1 MRKNWKK
8 FVAGM
13 AACAMLAMSSI
24 QPVFAAVD
32 NGVSYPIES
41 NNIANWPQMGNLY
54 SEAAVL
60 MDADTGAVICNK
72 GMYEERYPASITKV
86 MTTLLALEN
95 SQLTDQVTFTEEGLT
110 RIAEGTNIDTRLG
123 EVMTMEQCLNIV
135 MMVSANEVAAQVAI
149 QVAGSESAFAEMMN
163 NRAAELG
170 CKNTHFN
177 NASGLPD
184 ENHYTSAYDMALIFS
199 EALKNEEF
207 RKIIEN
213 RTYTLPA
220 TNMHAE
226 PRAYSTH
233 LALVAE
239 AAPEYYPDCIGGKT
253 GVTTVALNT
262 LVTAAE
268 RDGKTLV
275 AVVLRADAG
284 QVCADSIAMYNYG
297 FDNFTRIELNGGSVM
312 VPNGVTEAD
321 LTTTQEGRGDQVVE
335 HYYYGEKYVGTALQ
349 TAATPE
355 PTKEPEETPESYD
368 PEDED
373 DGTQISNPMLEHKGF
388 AVTVGVLGGLIILG
402 IILIF
407 VKLLTRR
414 RR

>member
-1 MRKNWKK
+1 
-8 FVAGM
+8 M
-13 AACAMLAMSSI
+13 AVCAMLAVSTI
-24 QPVFAAVD
+24 QPAFAAVD
-32 NGVSYPIES
+32 NGVAYPIES

-60 MDADTGAVICNK
+60 MDADTGEVLCNK

-95 SQLTDQVTFTEEGLT
+95 SQPTDQVTFTEEGLA
-110 RIAEGTNIDTRLG
+110 RIAEGTSIDTKLG
-123 EVMTMEQCLNIV
+123 EVLTMEQCLNIV

-149 QVAGSESAFAEMMN
+149 QVAGSEAAFAQMMN
-163 NRAAELG
+163 ERAAELG

-207 RKIIEN
+207 RKIIETK
-213 RTYTLPA
+213 TYTLPA

-239 AAPEYYPDCIGGKT
+239 AAPEYYADCIGGKT

-275 AVVLRADAG
+275 AVALRADAG
-284 QVCADSIAMYNYG
+284 QVCADSIALYNYG
-297 FDNFTRIELNGGSVM
+297 FDNFTKIELNGGSVM

-321 LTTTQEGRGDQVVE
+321 LTTTQEGRGDQIFE
-335 HYYYGEKYVGTALQ
+335 HYYYGDKFVGTALQ
-349 TAATPE
+349 ASDTPE
-355 PTKEPEETPESYD
+355 PTQEPEETPESYE
-368 PEDED
+368 PEEEVN
-373 DGTQISNPMLEHKGF
+373 GTAFSNPMLEHKGF
-388 AVTVGVLGGLIILG
+388 AVTVGVLGGLIVLG

-407 VKLLTRR
+407 VNLLTRR